1 MVGQAEVVA
10 VLVREHRDAAV
21 LRLDRVVGDPQAGVA
36 DLRAAVLVE
45 RGPAG
50 PDQVLERLPAVRPD
64 RVLAL
69 VRVAV
74 GLVAAGVDDLE
85 VVDVAVALVEVAV
98 VVVVVA
104 VPGVVG
110 RELRGDLR
118 VGGAGGL
125 PAGDPGVDRVLDQ
138 EPRVAAHVGGAR
150 EAVAAAVARLVE
162 LDLDPVGDQA
172 VDAVAA
178 RRLALVVGL
187 ERLAVAEVDVLVVR
201 AVVVRLPDR
210 RVVLRPV
217 GRRDRVVERPVERG
231 RPRDVRVGV
240 PVRVARMARVPELGQ
255 DHEDLVR
262 LLARELD
269 VLVLAVGARD
279 LDDLAR
285 AAPAHLRVARDHLLE
300 RDLAQRAALLLG
312 RVRQL
317 VHRRALYRGPVR
329 RRRRTRAERERRRQP
344 CSKCQASQPGSNLPH
359 SASQGCVPGN
369 PCVTGRLRTSVAA
382 VLSPLADRLRAARA
396 RRRWRSTATTRGR
409 RPARRSPAP

>member
-1 MVGQAEVVA
+1 MV
-10 VLVREHRDAAV
+10 D
-21 LRLDRVVGDPQAGVA
+21 
-36 DLRAAVLVE
+36 
-45 RGPAG
+45 
-50 PDQVLERLPAVRPD
+50 
-64 RVLAL
+64 
-69 VRVAV
+69 VAV
-74 GLVAAGVDDLE
+74 GLV
-85 VVDVAVALVEVAV
+85 EVAV
-98 VVVVVA
+98 GVVVVA
-104 VPGVVG
+104 VPRVVG
-110 RELRGDLR
+110 REVRGDLR
-118 VGGAGGL
+118 VGAAGGL
-125 PAGDPGVDRVLDQ
+125 LAGDPGVDRVLDQ
-138 EPRVAAHVGGAR
+138 RPRVRADVARAR
-150 EAVAAAVARLVE
+150 EAVAAAVARLVV

-300 RDLAQRAALLLG
+300 RHLAQRAALLLG

-317 VHRRALYRGPVR
+317 VTPSRAVPRSPSGGAAAPALSANVV
-329 RRRRTRAERERRRQP
+329 
-344 CSKCQASQPGSNLPH
+344 ASPAA
-359 SASQGCVPGN
+359 SA
-369 PCVTGRLRTSVAA
+369 
-382 VLSPLADRLRAARA
+382 
-396 RRRWRSTATTRGR
+396 
-409 RPARRSPAP
+409 RPPSPAPTFRIPPPKAACPVTPALPGGCGQRSGRSQSAG